1 MTEFDLTHAKMRPRV
16 FIWVASL
23 ALVVSAVTIV
33 SSQHSHEAG
42 PSYSRGLID
51 SSSRSQ
57 DLGGGALTQL
67 TSDDVTSTSNAS
79 LASYSAIRSTGEH
92 QSSSPPIESHAL
104 LSVKRSIPLHIS
116 IPIIGVSAPLVILG
130 LNKDGSPQVPT
141 SWYIPGWYKYD
152 ATPGQIGTAVI
163 LGHID
168 SVAGP
173 AVFYRLRQL
182 KDGNRVIV
190 KLRDGQTV
198 QFAVIA
204 IREYLKANFPDRYV
218 YEPRHYAALQL
229 VTCGGAFDYQT
240 HHYLSSIVV
249 FTKLVKR

>member
-1 MTEFDLTHAKMRPRV
+1 MTEFDFKHAKMRPRMFV
-16 FIWVASL
+16 WVASL

-33 SSQHSHEAG
+33 PNQHVHEAG
-42 PSYSRGLID
+42 PSHSRGLTNN
-51 SSSRSQ
+51 SSRTQ
-57 DLGGGALTQL
+57 DLGGAAPTQL
-67 TSDDVTSTSNAS
+67 TSDDVTSTTPAS
-79 LASYSAIRSTGEH
+79 LASYSAKQSTGEQ
-92 QSSSPPIESHAL
+92 QSSSAPIESHAL

-116 IPIIGVSAPLVILG
+116 IPVIGVSARLVVLG

-141 SWYIPGWYKYD
+141 SWYVPGWYKYD
-152 ATPGQIGTAVI
+152 ATPGQLGTAVI

-173 AVFYRLRQL
+173 AVFYRLSQL

-204 IREYLKANFPDRYV
+204 VREYLKAKFPIRYV